1 MVGRRPGPDLDTL
14 SLPSART
21 ARTTGPGAAVP
32 HHPRFQES
40 DVSHPPRD
48 QTILDASLIDL
59 ASPTEERNTAS
70 TGLDALDA
78 RGMVDVILGED
89 ATVAAAVQAR
99 AGEIAALVE
108 VCVQAISTGGTV
120 HYLGAGTSGR
130 LAVLDAVELAPTFNA
145 DPSMVTAHLAGGDG
159 AFLTAVEGAE
169 DSTAAGAE
177 LVREQCAPGDVVI
190 GLAASGRTPFVGGAL
205 EAARVAG
212 MPTALI
218 SANPQAELAGFAD
231 HPILLDVGPEVVT
244 GSTRM
249 KAGTAQKL
257 TLNALS
263 TAMMV
268 RLGTTFGNLM
278 IDVRPTNAKL
288 VARTVRMLV
297 QASGQDPQHAA
308 AVLEAAGG
316 SVRVALVALLSG
328 AEVAAAA
335 EVLEQFPRDARRVGD
350 PAGIRSAVAALGA
363 QG

>member
-1 MVGRRPGPDLDTL
+1 MSSPQRDEQPLDVDL
-14 SLPSART
+14 
-21 ARTTGPGAAVP
+21 V
-32 HHPRFQES
+32 
-40 DVSHPPRD
+40 
-48 QTILDASLIDL
+48 DL
-59 ASPTEERNTAS
+59 ASPTEERNPAS
-70 TGLDALDA
+70 AELDALDA

-99 AGEIAALVE
+99 AGEVAALVE
-108 VCVQAISTGGTV
+108 TCVEAIAAGGTV

-169 DSTAAGAE
+169 DSREAGAE
-177 LVREQCAPGDVVI
+177 LVRSRCRAGDVVI
-190 GLAASGRTPFVGGAL
+190 GLAASGRTPFVAGAL
-205 EAARVAG
+205 EEARAAG

-218 SANPQAELAGFAD
+218 SANPEAPLAPLAD

-263 TAMMV
+263 TATMV

-297 QASGQDPQHAA
+297 QASGQSPQRAA
-308 AVLEAAGG
+308 EVLQAAEG
-316 SVRVALVALLSG
+316 SVRTALVALLSG
-328 AEVAAAA
+328 AEVPAAREA
-335 EVLEQFPRDARRVGD
+335 LERFPRDPHRRGD
-350 PAGIRSAVAALGA
+350 PAGIRSAVDALRAPGTA
-363 QG
+363 P

>member
-1 MVGRRPGPDLDTL
+1 MSSPQRDEQPLDVDL
-14 SLPSART
+14 
-21 ARTTGPGAAVP
+21 V
-32 HHPRFQES
+32 
-40 DVSHPPRD
+40 
-48 QTILDASLIDL
+48 DL
-59 ASPTEERNTAS
+59 ASPTEERNPAS
-70 TGLDALDA
+70 AELDALDA

-99 AGEIAALVE
+99 AGEVAALVE
-108 VCVQAISTGGTV
+108 TCVEAIAAGGTV

-169 DSTAAGAE
+169 DSREAGAE
-177 LVREQCAPGDVVI
+177 LVRSRCRAGDVVI
-190 GLAASGRTPFVGGAL
+190 GLAASGRTPFVAGAL
-205 EAARVAG
+205 EEARAAG

-218 SANPQAELAGFAD
+218 SANPQAALAPLAD

-263 TAMMV
+263 TATMV

-297 QASGQDPQHAA
+297 QASGQSPQHAA
-308 AVLEAAGG
+308 EVLQAAGG
-316 SVRVALVALLSG
+316 SVRTALVALLSG
-328 AEVAAAA
+328 AEVPAAREA
-335 EVLEQFPRDARRVGD
+335 LERFPRDPHRRGD
-350 PAGIRSAVAALGA
+350 PAGIRSAVDALRAPGTA
-363 QG
+363 P

>member
-1 MVGRRPGPDLDTL
+1 MSSPQRDEQPLDVAL
-14 SLPSART
+14 
-21 ARTTGPGAAVP
+21 V
-32 HHPRFQES
+32 
-40 DVSHPPRD
+40 
-48 QTILDASLIDL
+48 DL
-59 ASPTEERNTAS
+59 ASPTEERNPAS
-70 TGLDALDA
+70 AELDALDA

-108 VCVQAISTGGTV
+108 TCVEAIAAGGTV

-169 DSTAAGAE
+169 DSREAGAE
-177 LVREQCAPGDVVI
+177 LVRSRCRAGDVVI
-190 GLAASGRTPFVGGAL
+190 GLAASGRTPFVAGAL
-205 EAARVAG
+205 EEARAAG

-218 SANPQAELAGFAD
+218 SANPRAALAPLAD

-263 TAMMV
+263 TATMV

-297 QASGQDPQHAA
+297 QASGQSPQHAA
-308 AVLEAAGG
+308 EVLQAAGG
-316 SVRVALVALLSG
+316 SVRTALVALLSG
-328 AEVAAAA
+328 AEVSAAREA
-335 EVLEQFPRDARRVGD
+335 LERFPRDPHRRGD
-350 PAGIRSAVAALGA
+350 PAGIRSAVDALRAPGTA
-363 QG
+363 P

>member
-1 MVGRRPGPDLDTL
+1 MSSPQRDEQPLDVDL
-14 SLPSART
+14 
-21 ARTTGPGAAVP
+21 V
-32 HHPRFQES
+32 
-40 DVSHPPRD
+40 
-48 QTILDASLIDL
+48 DL
-59 ASPTEERNTAS
+59 ASPTEERNPAS
-70 TGLDALDA
+70 AELDALDA

-108 VCVQAISTGGTV
+108 TCVEAIAAGGTV

-169 DSTAAGAE
+169 DSREAGAE
-177 LVREQCAPGDVVI
+177 LVRSRCRAGDVVI
-190 GLAASGRTPFVGGAL
+190 GLAASGRTPFVAGAL
-205 EAARVAG
+205 EEARAAG

-218 SANPQAELAGFAD
+218 SANPRAALAPLAD

-263 TAMMV
+263 TATMV

-297 QASGQDPQHAA
+297 QASGQSPQRAA
-308 AVLEAAGG
+308 EVLQAAEG
-316 SVRVALVALLSG
+316 SVRTALVALLSG
-328 AEVAAAA
+328 AEVSAAREA
-335 EVLEQFPRDARRVGD
+335 LERFPRDPHRGGD
-350 PAGIRSAVAALGA
+350 PAGIRSAVDALRAPGTA
-363 QG
+363 P

>member
-1 MVGRRPGPDLDTL
+1 M
-14 SLPSART
+14 S
-21 ARTTGPGAAVP
+21 
-32 HHPRFQES
+32 Q
-40 DVSHPPRD
+40 PPRD
-48 QTILDASLIDL
+48 EPTLDVSLVDL
-59 ASPTEERNTAS
+59 SSPTEERNPLS
-70 TGLDALDA
+70 TELDALDA

-108 VCVQAISTGGTV
+108 VCVEAISAGHTV

-145 DPSMVTAHLAGGDG
+145 DESMVTAHLAGGEG

-169 DSTAAGAE
+169 DSTTAGAE
-177 LVREQCAPGDVVI
+177 LVRDRCVAGDVVI

-205 EAARVAG
+205 QAARDAG

-218 SANPQAELAGFAD
+218 SANPQASLAALAD

-263 TAMMV
+263 TATMV

-297 QASGQDPQHAA
+297 QASGRSPQHAA
-308 AVLEAAGG
+308 AMLEAAGG
-316 SVRVALVALLSG
+316 GVRLALVALL
-328 AEVAAAA
+328 ADTEVEAAA

-350 PAGIRSAVAALGA
+350 PAGIRSAVAALDARG
-363 QG
+363 

>member
-1 MVGRRPGPDLDTL
+1 MSSPQRDEQPLDVDL
-14 SLPSART
+14 
-21 ARTTGPGAAVP
+21 V
-32 HHPRFQES
+32 
-40 DVSHPPRD
+40 
-48 QTILDASLIDL
+48 DL
-59 ASPTEERNTAS
+59 ASPTEERNPAS
-70 TGLDALDA
+70 AELDALDA

-108 VCVQAISTGGTV
+108 TCVEAIAAGGTV
-120 HYLGAGTSGR
+120 HYLGAVTSGR

-169 DSTAAGAE
+169 DSREAGAE
-177 LVREQCAPGDVVI
+177 LVRSRCRAGDVVI
-190 GLAASGRTPFVGGAL
+190 GLAASGRTPFVAGAL
-205 EAARVAG
+205 EEARAAG

-218 SANPQAELAGFAD
+218 SANPRAALAPLAD

-263 TAMMV
+263 TATMV

-297 QASGQDPQHAA
+297 QASGQSPQRAA
-308 AVLEAAGG
+308 EVLQAAEG
-316 SVRVALVALLSG
+316 SVRTALVALLSG
-328 AEVAAAA
+328 AEVPAAREA
-335 EVLEQFPRDARRVGD
+335 LERFPRDPHRGGD
-350 PAGIRSAVAALGA
+350 PAGIRSAVDALRAPGTA
-363 QG
+363 P